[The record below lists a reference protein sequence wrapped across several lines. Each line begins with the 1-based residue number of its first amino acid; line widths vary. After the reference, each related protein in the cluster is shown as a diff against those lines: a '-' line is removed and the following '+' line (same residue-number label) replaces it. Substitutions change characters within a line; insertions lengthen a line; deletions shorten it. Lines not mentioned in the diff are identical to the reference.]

1 MEASI
6 SYILPLEG
14 VFFVRLFQILEDISS
29 YSLTAYYS
37 NQQEIRKPS
46 LRNCPALL
54 GCESLQYIIQS
65 FHP

>member
-29 YSLTAYYS
+29 YSLTALQPYS
-37 NQQEIRKPS
+37 
-46 LRNCPALL
+46 LL
-54 GCESLQYIIQS
+54 L
-65 FHP
+65 

>member
-29 YSLTAYYS
+29 YSLTALQPITLIS
-37 NQQEIRKPS
+37 KRSES
-46 LRNCPALL
+46 PA
-54 GCESLQYIIQS
+54 
-65 FHP
+65 